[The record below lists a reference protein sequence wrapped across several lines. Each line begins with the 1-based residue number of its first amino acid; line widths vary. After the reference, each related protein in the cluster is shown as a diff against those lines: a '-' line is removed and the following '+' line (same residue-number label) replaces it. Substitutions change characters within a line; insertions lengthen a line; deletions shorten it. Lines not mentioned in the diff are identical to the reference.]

1 MNINS
6 EQYCQMNKIVIPFL
20 LLVNIC
26 FGQTKEL
33 NSPNSRIKIKA
44 EIKNGLHYSVYFDS
58 KLIVSPSEIDLTL
71 QGKKTLRTN
80 ATLKKA
86 SLKQIRE
93 TIIPGVA
100 EKRKLIPDNYNE
112 LTLLFKQSFAVIFR
126 AYDDGVAYRFQTM
139 FKDSVVIEDET
150 AVFNFPENHSV
161 YYPEVVKRQDADI
174 FHTSFEEPYKFKTLD
189 SIGESNTLFNPVL
202 VYPKQSPRL
211 LITESDI
218 EDYPGMFLTGNNRQ
232 QLKGKFAPYPLKEK
246 MTEGG
251 YQQYLVTERAEYIAK
266 TKGTRKY
273 PWRVIAIAE
282 QDKDLPGNDIVYRLA
297 SPSRIGDAS
306 WVHPGKGT
314 DEWII
319 GTNVF
324 NVPFLSG
331 VNTNLYK
338 YYIDFAKRFGFDR
351 IMMDAGWSDTK
362 DLFKIDPNINMN
374 EITAYAKEKGIK
386 ISMWTLALTLDAQLE
401 AALQQFQKWGVDFI
415 MTDFMDRDD
424 QKMVNFYYRVAEAC
438 ARYKIMIM
446 YHGAYK
452 PAGFGRTFPNAITR
466 ESVLGSEY
474 NVWSDKPTPDHNLML
489 PFIRMVAGPMDYE
502 PGILDNATKKTFRPI
517 EEKVMSAGTR
527 CHQLAMFV
535 VYESPMQIFSGN
547 PSQGFMEPA
556 FMELL
561 GSIPTVWDET
571 KIING
576 KVGEYIITARKKG
589 DDWYIGSMS
598 NWQPRELKLSLDF
611 LDNAT
616 EYNAVICEDG
626 INADRYASD
635 YKMSETKLTNK
646 DAVTIKLAPGGGFLL
661 RLRKR

>member
-1 MNINS
+1 MP
-6 EQYCQMNKIVIPFL
+6 MKKIIFPFL
-20 LLVNIC
+20 LLFNFC
-26 FGQTKEL
+26 FAQTKEVS
-33 NSPNSRIKIKA
+33 SPDNRVKIIT
-44 EIKNGLHYSVYFDS
+44 EIKNGLHYSVYFDN
-58 KLIVSPSEIDLTL
+58 KQIVSPSEVDLHLVDNKSLLT
-71 QGKKTLRTN
+71 
-80 ATLKKA
+80 KA
-86 SLKQIRE
+86 SLKKSSIKE
-93 TIIPGVA
+93 IKTTIIPAIA

-126 AYDDGVAYRFQTM
+126 AYNDGVAYRFQTL
-139 FKDSVVIEDET
+139 FKDSVTIENET

-161 YYPEVVKRQDADI
+161 FYPEVMKRDDADI
-174 FHTSFEEPYKFKTLD
+174 FHTSFEEPYKFTPLD
-189 SIGESNTLFNPVL
+189 SIGEINTLFNPVL
-202 VYPKQSPRL
+202 IYPKQGPKL

-218 EDYPGMFLTGNNRQ
+218 EDYPGMFLTGNNSN

-251 YQQYLVTERAEYIAK
+251 YQQYLVTERANYIAK
-266 TKGTRKY
+266 TKGTRSY

-319 GTNVF
+319 GTNLF
-324 NVPFLSG
+324 NVPFKTG

-338 YYIDFAKRFGFDR
+338 YYMDFAKRFGFDR
-351 IMMDAGWSDTK
+351 IMMDAGWSDTR
-362 DLFKIDPNINMN
+362 DLFKIDPNINMD
-374 EITAYAKEKGIK
+374 EISAYAKEKGIR

-401 AALQQFQKWGVDFI
+401 PALQQFEKWGVDFI

-424 QKMVNFYYRVAEAC
+424 QKMVNFYYRIAEAC
-438 ARYKIMIM
+438 AKHKIMIM
-446 YHGAYK
+446 YHGAFK

-474 NVWSDKPTPDHNLML
+474 NIWSSKATPDHNLML

-517 EEKVMSAGTR
+517 EEKVMAPGTR

-535 VYESPMQIFSGN
+535 VYESPIQIFSGN
-547 PSQGFMEPA
+547 PSQGLMEPS

-571 KIING
+571 KVIDG

-598 NWQPRELKLSLDF
+598 NWNPRELKLPLDF
-611 LDNAT
+611 LDAT
-616 EYNAVICEDG
+616 AEYNAVTCEDG

-635 YKMSETKLTNK
+635 YRMSETKYTNK
-646 DAVTIKLAPGGGFLL
+646 DTVTIKLAPGGGFML

>member
-1 MNINS
+1 MK
-6 EQYCQMNKIVIPFL
+6 KIIFPFL
-20 LLVNIC
+20 LLINIC
-26 FGQTKEL
+26 FAQTKEIS
-33 NSPNSRIKIKA
+33 SPGNRIKIIA
-44 EIKNGLHYSVYFDS
+44 EIKNGLHYSVYFDN
-58 KLIVSPSEIDLTL
+58 KQIVSASQIDLSL
-71 QGKKTLRTN
+71 ENNNSLLSR
-80 ATLKKA
+80 AVLKK
-86 SLKQIRE
+86 SSTKQVRE

-112 LTLLFKQSFAVIFR
+112 LVLSFKQSFAVIFR
-126 AYDDGVAYRFQTM
+126 AYDDGVAYRFQTS
-139 FKDSVVIEDET
+139 FKDSITIENET
-150 AVFNFPENHSV
+150 AVFNFPENHFT

-174 FHTSFEEPYKFKTLD
+174 FHTSFEEPYKFKPLD
-189 SIGESNTLFNPVL
+189 SISENNTLFNPVL
-202 VYPKQSPRL
+202 VYPKQGPKL

-218 EDYPGMFLTGNNRQ
+218 EDYPGMFLTGNNKS

-251 YQQYLVTERAEYIAK
+251 YQQYLVTERANFIAK
-266 TKGTRKY
+266 TKGTRNY

-324 NVPFLSG
+324 NVPFKSG

-338 YYIDFAKRFGFDR
+338 YYIDFAKRFGLDR

-362 DLFKIDPNINMN
+362 DLFKIDPNINMD
-374 EITAYAKEKGIK
+374 EITSYAKEKGIK

-401 AALQQFQKWGVDFI
+401 PALQQFEKWGVDFI
-415 MTDFMDRDD
+415 MTNFMDRDD
-424 QKMVNFYYRVAEAC
+424 QKMVNFYYRIAEAC
-438 ARYKIMIM
+438 ARHKIMIM
-446 YHGAYK
+446 YHGAFK

-474 NVWSDKPTPDHNLML
+474 DIWSDKATPDHNLML

-517 EEKVMSAGTR
+517 EEKVMSPGTR

-535 VYESPMQIFSGN
+535 VYESPIQIFSGN
-547 PSQGFMEPA
+547 PSQGLLEPV

-571 KIING
+571 KVIDG

-589 DDWYIGSMS
+589 NDWFIGSMS
-598 NWQPRELKLSLDF
+598 NWQPRELNLPLDF
-611 LDNAT
+611 LDTSA
-616 EYNAVICEDG
+616 EYSAVICEDG
-626 INADRYASD
+626 VNADRYASD
-635 YKMSETKLTNK
+635 YKITETNYTGK
-646 DAVTIKLAPGGGFLL
+646 DAVRIKLAPGGGFMM
-661 RLRKR
+661 RLKKR

>member
-1 MNINS
+1 
-6 EQYCQMNKIVIPFL
+6 MNKIVIPFL

>member
-1 MNINS
+1 MP
-6 EQYCQMNKIVIPFL
+6 MKKIIFPFL
-20 LLVNIC
+20 LLFNFC
-26 FGQTKEL
+26 FAQTKEVS
-33 NSPNSRIKIKA
+33 SPDNRVKIIT
-44 EIKNGLHYSVYFDS
+44 EIKNGLHYSVYFDN
-58 KLIVSPSEIDLTL
+58 KQIVSPSEVDLHLVDNKSLLT
-71 QGKKTLRTN
+71 
-80 ATLKKA
+80 KA
-86 SLKQIRE
+86 SLKKSSIKE
-93 TIIPGVA
+93 IKTTIIPAIA

-126 AYDDGVAYRFQTM
+126 AYNDGVAYRFQTL
-139 FKDSVVIEDET
+139 FKDSVTIENET

-161 YYPEVVKRQDADI
+161 FYPEVMKRGDADI
-174 FHTSFEEPYKFKTLD
+174 FHTSFEEPYKFKPLD
-189 SIGESNTLFNPVL
+189 SIGEINTLFNPVL
-202 VYPKQSPRL
+202 IYPKQGPKL

-218 EDYPGMFLTGNNRQ
+218 EDYPGMFLTGNNSN

-251 YQQYLVTERAEYIAK
+251 YQQYLVTERANYIAK
-266 TKGTRKY
+266 TKGTRSY

-319 GTNVF
+319 GTNLF
-324 NVPFLSG
+324 NVPFKTG

-338 YYIDFAKRFGFDR
+338 YYMDFAKRFGFDR
-351 IMMDAGWSDTK
+351 IMMDAGWSDTR
-362 DLFKIDPNINMN
+362 DLFKIDPNINMD
-374 EITAYAKEKGIK
+374 EISAYAKEKGIR

-401 AALQQFQKWGVDFI
+401 PALQQFEKWGVDFI

-424 QKMVNFYYRVAEAC
+424 QKMVNFYYRIAEAC
-438 ARYKIMIM
+438 AKHKIMIM
-446 YHGAYK
+446 YHGAFK

-474 NVWSDKPTPDHNLML
+474 NIWSSKATPDHNLML

-517 EEKVMSAGTR
+517 EEKVMAPGTR

-535 VYESPMQIFSGN
+535 VYESPIQIFSGN
-547 PSQGFMEPA
+547 PSQGLMEPS

-571 KIING
+571 KVIDG

-598 NWQPRELKLSLDF
+598 NWNPRELKLPLDF
-611 LDNAT
+611 LDAT
-616 EYNAVICEDG
+616 AEYNAVTCEDG

-635 YKMSETKLTNK
+635 YRMSETKYTNK
-646 DAVTIKLAPGGGFLL
+646 DTVTIKLAPGGGFML